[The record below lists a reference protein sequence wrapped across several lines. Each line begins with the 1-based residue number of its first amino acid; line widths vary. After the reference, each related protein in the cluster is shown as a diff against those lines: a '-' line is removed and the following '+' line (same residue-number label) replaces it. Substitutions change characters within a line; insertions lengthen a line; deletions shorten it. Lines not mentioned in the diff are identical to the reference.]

1 MELITIA
8 GIINMET
15 RFVGVS
21 YKTRRQKMKN
31 VIVEHQK
38 KWAVCV
44 AKAWADEDYKQRLMS
59 DTAAVLK
66 EEGFVVPEG
75 MRIKVVENTRDLLH
89 MVIPAKPDSAE
100 GAIEDVE
107 ERLAAMSCLCLCLL
121 GTIQALGDAITG
133 SLLTK

>member
-1 MELITIA
+1 MKMV
-8 GIINMET
+8 IILEIVNIGT

-21 YKTRRQKMKN
+21 KKRRQKMKN
-31 VIVEHQK
+31 AIVEHQK

-44 AKAWADEDYKQRLMS
+44 AKAWADEDYKQRLMT

-66 EEGFVVPEG
+66 EEGFVVPES
-75 MRIKVVENTRDLLH
+75 MRIKVVENKRDVLH

-121 GTIQALGDAITG
+121 GTIQVLGDAITG
-133 SLLTK
+133 SLMGH

>member
-1 MELITIA
+1 
-8 GIINMET
+8 
-15 RFVGVS
+15 
-21 YKTRRQKMKN
+21 MKN

-44 AKAWADEDYKQRLMS
+44 AKAWADGDFKQRLMT

-66 EEGFVVPEG
+66 EEGLDVPKG
-75 MRIKVVENTRDLLH
+75 MIIKVVENTPKVFH

-121 GTIQALGDAITG
+121 GTIQAFGDAISG
-133 SLLTK
+133 GLLGK

>member
-1 MELITIA
+1 
-8 GIINMET
+8 
-15 RFVGVS
+15 
-21 YKTRRQKMKN
+21 MKN

-44 AKAWADEDYKQRLMS
+44 AKAWADEDYKQKLIS

-66 EEGFVVPEG
+66 EEGFAVPEG
-75 MRIKVVENTRDLLH
+75 MIINVVENTPKVFY
-89 MVIPAKPDSAE
+89 MVLPAKPDSGE

-121 GTIQALGDAITG
+121 GTIQVLGDSITG
-133 SLLTK
+133 SLLGH